1 MKKIMTSIVVGL
13 LLCIALLY
21 WNPVFRIDV
30 KAEVKEEY
38 LQDVPL
44 DVVHFPDEQFRKKLG
59 YYIDKNK
66 DGILSRLEREKIFYL
81 DLNSYTNGVA
91 RTWVSDMK
99 YMTVGNYNESK
110 LVDERTRYSLK
121 LNFKFNEENYSVSNA
136 DKVVDLTG
144 IEYFYNLREV
154 KTDRYDLITGSFQ
167 NNSYL
172 TKIWIGCPELGDKN
186 YETIRRD
193 FPVSQLTYMHLE
205 NIIADTLNV
214 EKIPGLQVL
223 RVILPDESN
232 RRLVELNLS
241 KNKKLKE
248 LEFGNI
254 LPDELDLSRNTKL
267 TSVKVYSGR
276 RRTGEKRGLDIEE
289 KAKLFEFFLPEKDQ
303 KCSIKFAKKNAVK
316 TFYYFTADKAIDIT
330 RLSKLED
337 FHTLKYVKVK
347 VRSSWIRKTF
357 TKRKWGCSIVKNGK
371 FLTKVK
377 ARKKKKY
384 TMI

>member
-1 MKKIMTSIVVGL
+1 MTFIVIGF

-21 WNPVFRIDV
+21 WDPVSGMDV
-30 KAEVKEEY
+30 KVEVKEEY

-44 DVVHFPDEQFRKKLG
+44 DVVHFPDEQLRKKLG

-81 DLNSYTNGVA
+81 DLNSYMNGVD

-99 YMTVGNYNESK
+99 YMTAGNYDESK
-110 LVDERTRYSLK
+110 LVNERTRHSLK
-121 LNFKFNEENYSVSNA
+121 FNFKVNEENYGVNNA
-136 DKVVDLTG
+136 DMVVDLTG

-167 NNSYL
+167 NNPYL
-172 TKIWIGCPELGDKN
+172 TKIWIGCLELGDKN

-205 NIIADTLNV
+205 NIIADTLDV

-232 RRLVELNLS
+232 RRLPELNLS

-248 LEFGNI
+248 LELGNI
-254 LPDELDLSRNTKL
+254 LPDELDFRKNPRLK
-267 TSVKVYSGR
+267 SVKVYTGR
-276 RRTGEKRGLDIEE
+276 RRTGEKRGLDIGA
-289 KAKLFEFFLPEKDQ
+289 KAKTFEFFLPEKGEGSKVQ
-303 KCSIKFAKKNAVK
+303 HKICKEKRRKN
-316 TFYYFTADKAIDIT
+316 F
-330 RLSKLED
+330 LL
-337 FHTLKYVKVK
+337 FH
-347 VRSSWIRKTF
+347 RR
-357 TKRKWGCSIVKNGK
+357 
-371 FLTKVK
+371 
-377 ARKKKKY
+377 
-384 TMI
+384 